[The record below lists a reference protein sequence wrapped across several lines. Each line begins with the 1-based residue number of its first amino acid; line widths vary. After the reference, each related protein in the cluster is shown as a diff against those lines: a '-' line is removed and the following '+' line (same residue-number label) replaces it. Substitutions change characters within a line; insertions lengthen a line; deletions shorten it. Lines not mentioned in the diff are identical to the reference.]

1 VRCVALFVGGYAI
14 NATLH
19 ECAHALTA
27 NALGVPA
34 TLFHFYA
41 NIDRVHSTDGQRAVI
56 AVAGPLFSLAFG
68 AVFWIVYKKCV
79 TAAGRPLFLYLAIF
93 GLSIFLGN
101 LASISFV
108 GDFSR
113 AAAIIGM
120 PVLARYIITGG
131 ALLLLASFMFFAGR
145 EIVSAIPGP
154 AKVSVAAVCL
164 IVLPTLIGT
173 ALLVVVYLPMPQ
185 RFVGAT
191 VGSAVFWIFAT
202 LGVLTARVP
211 EQPSAQTAATWLE
224 IAVAAAAILV
234 VRALVPGIHF
244 R

>member
-1 VRCVALFVGGYAI
+1 
-14 NATLH
+14 
-19 ECAHALTA
+19 
-27 NALGVPA
+27 LGVPA

-41 NIDRVHSTDGQRAVI
+41 NIDRMHSTDGQRAVI
-56 AVAGPLFSLAFG
+56 AVVGPLFSLAFG
-68 AVFWIVYKKCV
+68 AVFWIVYEKRV
-79 TAAGRPLFLYLAIF
+79 AAVSRPLFLYLAIF

-120 PVLARYIITGG
+120 PALARYIITSG

-154 AKVSVAAVCL
+154 AKAYVAAICL
-164 IVLPTLIGT
+164 VVLPTLIGT
-173 ALLVVVYLPMPQ
+173 ALLIVVYLPMPQ

-191 VGSAVFWIFAT
+191 VGSGVFWIFAA
-202 LGVLTARVP
+202 LGALTARAP
-211 EQPSAQTAATWLE
+211 KQPPARTAVMWIE
-224 IAVAAAAILV
+224 MAVAAAAILV
-234 VRALVPGIHF
+234 VRALVPGIQF